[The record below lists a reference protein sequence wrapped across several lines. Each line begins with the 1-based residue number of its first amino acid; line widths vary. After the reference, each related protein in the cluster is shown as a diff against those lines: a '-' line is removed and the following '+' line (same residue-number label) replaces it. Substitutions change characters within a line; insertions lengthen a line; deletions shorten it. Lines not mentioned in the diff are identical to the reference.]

1 MLNGTFYGTI
11 KARQNRFFADF
22 TDGQTPGKRFIMDYI
37 SQQVY
42 DILDADTAGLDE
54 LKNELASVENDIR
67 SGRFNIEALNKE
79 LYPKKDA
86 LNRQLKDESDRAIE
100 HAKKRVDEYRKA
112 AEKENVLDAS
122 KITDDI
128 KLLQPGITLL
138 ERDIEGILNRNKNN
152 RTMVQIVMRYA
163 KEHNIPVKP
172 AHQGFL
178 QEENTARQLDT
189 VISYYAKWIDKPNA
203 KEMLDKFFQQ

>member
-11 KARQNRFFADF
+11 KVRQNRFFADF

-163 KEHNIPVKP
+163 KEHDIPVKP
-172 AHQGFL
+172 AYQGFL

>member
-1 MLNGTFYGTI
+1 MSV
-11 KARQNRFFADF
+11 
-22 TDGQTPGKRFIMDYI
+22 DYI

-54 LKNELASVENDIR
+54 LKSELASVEKDIQ
-67 SGRFNIEALNKE
+67 SGRFSVEVLDKE

-112 AEKENVLDAS
+112 AESENILDAS

-138 ERDIEGILNRNKNN
+138 ERDIEGLLNRNKNN
-152 RTMVQIVMRYA
+152 RTMLQIVMRYA

-172 AHQGFL
+172 AYQGFL
-178 QEENTARQLDT
+178 QEENTAHQLDT
-189 VISYYAKWIDKPNA
+189 IISYYAKWIDKPNA
-203 KEMLDKFFQQ
+203 KEMLNKFFMK

>member
-163 KEHNIPVKP
+163 KEHDIPVKP
-172 AHQGFL
+172 AYQGFL

>member
-1 MLNGTFYGTI
+1 
-11 KARQNRFFADF
+11 
-22 TDGQTPGKRFIMDYI
+22 MDYI

-163 KEHNIPVKP
+163 KEHDIPVKP
-172 AHQGFL
+172 AYQGFL